1 MSQICPITC
10 RKGAIAIL
18 EKLRKAGFESYFAGG
33 CVRDR
38 LLSAAPIEYDI
49 ATSARPEEI
58 KVIFPKARSVGEA
71 FGVMLVR
78 SHEHMYDVATFR
90 SDGPY
95 SDHRH
100 PDQIQFS
107 DAEHDAQRR
116 DFTINGMFE
125 DPVNDTII
133 DFVGGRA
140 DMDARLI
147 RAIGDPKK
155 RIEEDHL
162 RMLRAIRFSSRFQF
176 SIEDETA
183 EAIRELSHE
192 LAGISRERIGE
203 EMKKMLC
210 DQNRGVA
217 GWELQYLGLDRIVF
231 SEASCMNAPTR
242 LGRLPAHATYATS
255 LAAWIIDRHTS
266 EANLLEIAAN
276 WRVCLL
282 LSNQT
287 FNELNAILTIHQAFF
302 SWDSLGIARQKRT
315 ASSEHCLSALSLIQ
329 AEDRPLFV
337 HIKRTISKLEKTG
350 VAPNRLIDGND
361 LLEAGIAPSSVL
373 GDVLESVYDAQLEG
387 SISTKVQAIA
397 LGLAIY
403 KDYLDS

>member
-1 MSQICPITC
+1 VSEVCPITC
-10 RKGAIAIL
+10 RKGAIDIL
-18 EKLRKAGFESYFAGG
+18 MKLHDAGFETYFAGG

-38 LLSAAPIEYDI
+38 LLSAAPTEYDI

-58 KVIFPKARSVGEA
+58 KEIFPKARSVGEA

-78 SHEHMYDVATFR
+78 SHELMYDIATFR

-107 DAEHDAQRR
+107 DAQHDAQRR

-125 DPVNDTII
+125 DPIKESII
-133 DFVGGRA
+133 DFVDGRA

-147 RAIGDPKK
+147 RAIGDPRK

-183 EAIRELSHE
+183 EAIREMSHKLE
-192 LAGISRERIGE
+192 GISRERIGDE
-203 EMKKMLC
+203 IKKMLC
-210 DQNRGVA
+210 DPNRGVA

-242 LGRLPAHATYATS
+242 LGRLPAHATYATA
-255 LAAWIIDRHTS
+255 LAAWIIDRHSS
-266 EANLLEIAAN
+266 EANLHDIAAN
-276 WRVCLL
+276 WRACLL
-282 LSNQT
+282 LPNQT
-287 FNELNAILTIHQAFF
+287 WNALNEILALHQAFF
-302 SWDSLGIARQKRT
+302 SWDSLGIAKQKRT
-315 ASSEHCLSALSLIQ
+315 SASEHCLSALSLIQ

-337 HIKRTISKLEKTG
+337 HIKRTISTLEKTG
-350 VAPNRLIDGND
+350 VAPHRLIDGHD
-361 LLEAGIAPSSVL
+361 LLEAGIVPSSAL

-387 SISTKVQAIA
+387 LISTKDQAIA

>member
-1 MSQICPITC
+1 M
-10 RKGAIAIL
+10 
-18 EKLRKAGFESYFAGG
+18 KLHDAGFETYFAGG

-38 LLSAAPIEYDI
+38 LLSAAPTEYDI

-58 KVIFPKARSVGEA
+58 KEIFPKARSVGEA

-78 SHEHMYDVATFR
+78 SHELMYDIATFR

-107 DAEHDAQRR
+107 DAQHDAQRR

-125 DPVNDTII
+125 DPIKESII
-133 DFVGGRA
+133 DFVDGRA

-147 RAIGDPKK
+147 RAIGDPRK

-183 EAIRELSHE
+183 EAIREMSHKLE
-192 LAGISRERIGE
+192 GISRERIGDE
-203 EMKKMLC
+203 IKKMLC
-210 DQNRGVA
+210 DPNRGVA

-242 LGRLPAHATYATS
+242 LGRLPAHATYATA
-255 LAAWIIDRHTS
+255 LAAWIIDRHSS
-266 EANLLEIAAN
+266 EANLHDIAAN
-276 WRVCLL
+276 WRACLL
-282 LSNQT
+282 LPNQT
-287 FNELNAILTIHQAFF
+287 WNALNEILALHQAFF
-302 SWDSLGIARQKRT
+302 SWDSLGIAKQKRT
-315 ASSEHCLSALSLIQ
+315 SASEHCLSALSLIQ

-337 HIKRTISKLEKTG
+337 HIKRTISTLEKTG
-350 VAPNRLIDGND
+350 VAPHRLIDGHD
-361 LLEAGIAPSSVL
+361 LLEAGIVPSSAL

-387 SISTKVQAIA
+387 LISTKDQAIA